1 MLVRERVAPTNR
13 EATKLS
19 TNAGKRLE
27 RQDTKVDYDDT
38 KRHCRLNRFAEQHKC
53 LQHDVKPSEQCKPP
67 LTWGP
72 ASLVAMNQAKAAER
86 LDFKVTPATNDSVVE
101 SSTTAVSEDYI
112 ESTEDNVESKAAEL
126 KDNAE
131 SKAAELNAESKAAEL
146 EDNAEVGE
154 DEEDDCSGSG
164 GDACDSGA
172 VSRLSS
178 ATRDVRN
185 FSLLA
190 QRALTVHRACERAIT
205 LADQYERDRRNTLHV
220 IQQALARLEHHNY

>member
-1 MLVRERVAPTNR
+1 MNTTQSSSAMLVRERVAPTNR

-101 SSTTAVSEDYI
+101 SSTAAVSEDYI
-112 ESTEDNVESKAAEL
+112 ESTED
-126 KDNAE
+126 
-131 SKAAELNAESKAAEL
+131 NAESKAAEL

-172 VSRLSS
+172 VLRLSS

>member
-1 MLVRERVAPTNR
+1 MNTTQSSSAMLVRERVAPTNR

-101 SSTTAVSEDYI
+101 SSTAAVSEDYI
-112 ESTEDNVESKAAEL
+112 ESTED
-126 KDNAE
+126 
-131 SKAAELNAESKAAEL
+131 NAESKAAEL